1 MEDLYGRAQPKP
13 RPPEFDAD
21 DMRRMKAREETDL
34 LAARAAEAATLED
47 KSALAYRQ
55 LEIEHNL
62 GEDCGTYKWRQT
74 QTYVEVFVPL
84 PATCVVATDVS
95 VNLTSTFVSVRVRG
109 EPVVEGELHS
119 PIKAE
124 ASTWVVVDGVL
135 EMSLLKRNRRG
146 NYDDG
151 CTNADTF
158 WYSVCLSTKFGGQI
172 QQPATGDHRGR
183 EAAGA
188 DRAPARVLR
197 HGLDRGSGG
206 RGSRR
211 EGQERPR
218 RVLQGASDQGAPV
231 KRFGKSPS
239 SPGLLFSLSPFTCSR
254 SLL

>member
-1 MEDLYGRAQPKP
+1 MFCSQDASTPEDIA
-13 RPPEFDAD
+13 
-21 DMRRMKAREETDL
+21 
-34 LAARAAEAATLED
+34 
-47 KSALAYRQ
+47 ALAYRG
-55 LEIEHNL
+55 LEIAPNL

-158 WYSVCLSTKFGGQI
+158 WYSVCASTPKNQDVPKKAGDVRGSKRLALTEPPHEYYDTTWI
-172 QQPATGDHRGR
+172 VDPEDAGPAGRDKNGRGTSSRGR
-183 EAAGA
+183 AIK
-188 DRAPARVLR
+188 
-197 HGLDRGSGG
+197 G
-206 RGSRR
+206 RR
-211 EGQERPR
+211 
-218 RVLQGASDQGAPV
+218 
-231 KRFGKSPS
+231 
-239 SPGLLFSLSPFTCSR
+239 
-254 SLL
+254 

>member
-1 MEDLYGRAQPKP
+1 VDRIERKVTSMEDLYGRAQPKP

-74 QTYVEVFVPL
+74 QTYVEVFVLL

-95 VNLTSTFVSVRVRG
+95 VNLTSTYVSVRVRG

-119 PIKAE
+119 PVKAE

-172 QQPATGDHRGR
+172 QPATGDHGGARRLALTEPPHEYYDTDWIADPEDAGPAGRDKNGRGASSRGR
-183 EAAGA
+183 AIK
-188 DRAPARVLR
+188 
-197 HGLDRGSGG
+197 G
-206 RGSRR
+206 RR
-211 EGQERPR
+211 
-218 RVLQGASDQGAPV
+218 
-231 KRFGKSPS
+231 
-239 SPGLLFSLSPFTCSR
+239 
-254 SLL
+254 

>member
-1 MEDLYGRAQPKP
+1 MDRIERKVTSMEDLYGRAQPKP

-34 LAARAAEAATLED
+34 LAARAADAATLED
-47 KSALAYRQ
+47 KSALTYRQ

-84 PATCVVATDVS
+84 PATCVVATDVN
-95 VNLTSTFVSVRVRG
+95 VRLTSTFVLVAVRG
-109 EPVVEGELHS
+109 EAVIEGELHS

-158 WYSVCLSTKFGGQI
+158 WYSVCASTDGGGRNDHGGAKRLPLTEPPHEYYDTTWI
-172 QQPATGDHRGR
+172 ADPEDAGPAGRDKNGRGASSRGR
-183 EAAGA
+183 AIK
-188 DRAPARVLR
+188 
-197 HGLDRGSGG
+197 G
-206 RGSRR
+206 RR
-211 EGQERPR
+211 
-218 RVLQGASDQGAPV
+218 
-231 KRFGKSPS
+231 
-239 SPGLLFSLSPFTCSR
+239 
-254 SLL
+254 

>member
-1 MEDLYGRAQPKP
+1 MDRIERKVTSMEDLYGRAQPKP

-34 LAARAAEAATLED
+34 LLAREKDASTPED
-47 KSALAYRQ
+47 IAALAYRQ
-55 LEIEHNL
+55 LEIAPNL

-84 PATCVVATDVS
+84 PAGCVSSRDVK
-95 VNLTSTFVSVRVRG
+95 VRLTSTSVAVAING

-158 WYSVCLSTKFGGQI
+158 WYSVCASAPVRKNGFSKELRGAKRLALTEPPNEYYDTTWIADPEDAG
-172 QQPATGDHRGR
+172 PAGRDKNGRGTSSRGR
-183 EAAGA
+183 AIK
-188 DRAPARVLR
+188 
-197 HGLDRGSGG
+197 G
-206 RGSRR
+206 RR
-211 EGQERPR
+211 
-218 RVLQGASDQGAPV
+218 
-231 KRFGKSPS
+231 
-239 SPGLLFSLSPFTCSR
+239 
-254 SLL
+254 